1 MIRISLA
8 FLFLALFSCSKTVF
22 INTMRPATITFP
34 PEVKSVL
41 LVDRTAPSS
50 KLLDVIEGI
59 FTGELPGQDRAA
71 IEVAIQAIQTQ
82 IMQVPSLT
90 VKRANERLEGNTV
103 TQAFPAPLSWTEIER
118 LCRVYNTDILLAVEI
133 FDSNFIITNGQ
144 KEVTKTITEDG
155 VKKEV
160 KVAEFFAEGVATNK
174 IGFRIYD
181 PVAKTIVDQDQF
193 NQANTW
199 QTTGNTAQAAIATL
213 IAKSEA
219 TKYVARLAGSSYASK
234 IVPTP
239 IQLSRT
245 YYKKSKENIHLRQ
258 GVRLA
263 EVNQWKEAISSWKK
277 GLISN
282 PTAKDAEKLSYN
294 IALGYEILGD
304 FEEAK
309 VWAAK
314 AYTNYGNKKG
324 RRYIPLLDQRI
335 INEGLLNQQLK
346 N

>member
-1 MIRISLA
+1 
-8 FLFLALFSCSKTVF
+8 
-22 INTMRPATITFP
+22 
-34 PEVKSVL
+34 
-41 LVDRTAPSS
+41 
-50 KLLDVIEGI
+50 
-59 FTGELPGQDRAA
+59 
-71 IEVAIQAIQTQ
+71 
-82 IMQVPSLT
+82 
-90 VKRANERLEGNTV
+90 
-103 TQAFPAPLSWTEIER
+103 
-118 LCRVYNTDILLAVEI
+118 LAVEI

-144 KEVTKTITEDG
+144 RETTKTVIEDG
-155 VKKEV
+155 IKKDI
-160 KVAEFFAEGVATNK
+160 KIAEFFAEGVATNK

-199 QTTGNTAQAAIATL
+199 QTTGKSAQAAVASL
-213 IAKSEA
+213 IVKSEA
-219 TKYVARLAGSSYASK
+219 TKYVARLAGTSYASK

-245 YYKKSKENIHLRQ
+245 YYKKSKESIYLSQ

-263 EVNQWKEAISSWKK
+263 EVNQWKEAINSWKK

-282 PTAKDAEKLSYN
+282 PSAKDAERLSYN

-335 INEGLLNQQLK
+335 IDEGIVQQQLK